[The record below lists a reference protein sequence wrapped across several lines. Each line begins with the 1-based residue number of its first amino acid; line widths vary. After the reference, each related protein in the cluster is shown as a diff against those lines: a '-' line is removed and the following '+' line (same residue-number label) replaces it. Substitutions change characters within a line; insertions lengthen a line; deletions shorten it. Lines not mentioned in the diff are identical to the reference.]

1 MWVENPEKDWGH
13 RHRQEGRNNRE
24 QLSLSKHWKIQ
35 IIKEE
40 RKLHES
46 LTFRIK
52 QEVNWKRDW
61 SKLTQREARLIK
73 VSLYSFLITS
83 RHVWF
88 SFKLS
93 LIYFLWICWKA
104 HISLQEKCVLSIG
117 LFTANT
123 VTSLLCFLKDILT
136 GKVRSWQQMSSTF
149 FMRGLNWTTYTTMTM
164 F

>member
-1 MWVENPEKDWGH
+1 MREEKERNPH
-13 RHRQEGRNNRE
+13 EG
-24 QLSLSKHWKIQ
+24 
-35 IIKEE
+35 
-40 RKLHES
+40 

-52 QEVNWKRDW
+52 QKVNWKNDW

-93 LIYFLWICWKA
+93 LIYFLWTGWKG
-104 HISLQEKCVLSIG
+104 HISMQEKCVLSMS
-117 LFTANT
+117 LFT
-123 VTSLLCFLKDILT
+123 VTSLLCFLQDILT

-149 FMRGLNWTTYTTMTM
+149 FMRGSNWTTYITMTM